1 MPDADINSQPQA
13 GPSRHRFIP
22 VSPSSPSSDRP
33 GEGSHPTT
41 ARPLNPLPQPLWRTH
56 YRPDS
61 PYPHCG
67 RTPLRRPH
75 TDRPESDEEP
85 ENDSVGGSLSDN
97 QDSPPG
103 YEGEVSSMVGSP
115 EWDRVGG
122 HREVPGP
129 TEQMLRYYG
138 PEEDIQLG
146 RSESSIS
153 LGNSPEVNPLNLADH
168 DSQNSLVSTASRPQ
182 QEHDNDNAS
191 QPPNRLIQSE
201 VSSPG
206 DQPPT
211 LQREQ
216 SRVTNVSMSTNIET
230 PAHPSIPLPG
240 ERAMSLAEQVWRHRK
255 IRKRIMSH
263 MDTATVATMCRVNQ
277 RMYEQAIRFLAHTM
291 DLLTV
296 VKTLDRMP
304 RTRNAVRH
312 SL

>member
-13 GPSRHRFIP
+13 GPSRHRSIP

-33 GEGSHPTT
+33 GEGSQPTT
-41 ARPLNPLPQPLWRTH
+41 ARPLNPLPQPLWRAH

-153 LGNSPEVNPLNLADH
+153 LGNSPEANPLNLADH

-182 QEHDNDNAS
+182 QEHSIDNALQTS
-191 QPPNRLIQSE
+191 DHSIQSE
-201 VSSPG
+201 VSCPG
-206 DQPPT
+206 DQPPL

-216 SRVTNVSMSTNIET
+216 SRVTNVSISTNIET
-230 PAHPSIPLPG
+230 PAHPSVPLPG
-240 ERAMSLAEQVWRHRK
+240 EPPISLAQQVWRHRK

-312 SL
+312 S